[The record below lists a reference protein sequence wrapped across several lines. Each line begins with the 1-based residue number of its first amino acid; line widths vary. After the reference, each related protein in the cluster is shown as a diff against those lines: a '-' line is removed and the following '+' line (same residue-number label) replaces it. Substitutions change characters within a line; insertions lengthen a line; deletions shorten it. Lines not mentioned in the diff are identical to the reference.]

1 MARAEKRKVKKISV
15 WNWMGSLLLSCIPGV
30 NIIAWILFIIFAKNP
45 SKRSFAVACIVLT
58 LIFAVL
64 VCAAFVAFPQQLIQL
79 AADLRGGDAAVLV
92 MPQG

>member
-1 MARAEKRKVKKISV
+1 MARTEKRKIRKISA
-15 WNWMGSLLLSCIPGV
+15 WNWMGSLLLSAIPGV

-58 LIFAVL
+58 LVFAAL
-64 VCAAFVAFPQQLIQL
+64 VCAAFIIFPQQLTQL